1 MLLFSMT
8 FLILWIIGINLSLG
22 WVEEAKSWFFFWKCS
37 SVAASVCHKNL
48 ERQTDRW
55 TWTQLVM
62 RMRQVGE
69 LGSLK
74 DWVLGNGL
82 ESSDLMQDS
91 SCLNYLWA
99 PPFLQLVP
107 RQPQLP
113 CAKMIDERRSHLP
126 FSLINGFKQFAAC
139 HQLMRRE

>member
-1 MLLFSMT
+1 MD
-8 FLILWIIGINLSLG
+8 
-22 WVEEAKSWFFFWKCS
+22 
-37 SVAASVCHKNL
+37 
-48 ERQTDRW
+48 TD
-55 TWTQLVM
+55 TISDVHE
-62 RMRQVGE
+62 QVGE

-91 SCLNYLWA
+91 SCLHYLRA
-99 PPFLQLVP
+99 PPFLQLAP

-126 FSLINGFKQFAAC
+126 FSLTNGLKQFAAC